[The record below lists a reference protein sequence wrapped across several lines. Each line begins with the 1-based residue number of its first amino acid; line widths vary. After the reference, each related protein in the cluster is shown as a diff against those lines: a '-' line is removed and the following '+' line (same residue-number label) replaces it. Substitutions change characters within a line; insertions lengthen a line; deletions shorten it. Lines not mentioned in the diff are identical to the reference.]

1 LEAAIDTGQPTALPG
16 RSLDFAAGSGDMK
29 LRAIPIV
36 RFLKEIPW
44 TI

>member
-29 LRAIPIV
+29 FSLVSIV